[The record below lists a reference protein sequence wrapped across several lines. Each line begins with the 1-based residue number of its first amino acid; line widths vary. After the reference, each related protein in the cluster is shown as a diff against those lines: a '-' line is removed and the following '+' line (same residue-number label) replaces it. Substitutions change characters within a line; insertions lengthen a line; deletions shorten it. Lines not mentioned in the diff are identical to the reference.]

1 MNIDLICCH
10 PFHLDYPL
18 WREFIKNNRD
28 RFNKV
33 IVVFTDMNVADLD
46 YREFVQTTMKKDKIT
61 FMDCLPAEANEDWRN
76 KAINMAL
83 TVSNAEWIWFMEEDF
98 FPQNNFWKEVEDLM
112 KRCDVFGYYQD
123 ARLHPCC
130 IFIKREL
137 LDKTS
142 KNFGVIRDEAD
153 HFSRIQKNLESKD
166 IMIGVIP
173 SYLGKHMN
181 ALSQN
186 MFMLQNGEEPNY
198 QPEEFKEYCKQCLL
212 LEDLHTD
219 FLKLFREY
227 VK

>member
-83 TVSNAEWIWFMEEDF
+83 TVSKIF
-98 FPQNNFWKEVEDLM
+98 FL
-112 KRCDVFGYYQD
+112 RITFG
-123 ARLHPCC
+123 
-130 IFIKREL
+130 K
-137 LDKTS
+137 K
-142 KNFGVIRDEAD
+142 
-153 HFSRIQKNLESKD
+153 
-166 IMIGVIP
+166 
-173 SYLGKHMN
+173 
-181 ALSQN
+181 
-186 MFMLQNGEEPNY
+186 
-198 QPEEFKEYCKQCLL
+198 
-212 LEDLHTD
+212 
-219 FLKLFREY
+219 
-227 VK
+227 